1 MIARFLAT
9 VGIAVTL
16 TISVPALAADWE
28 PFTAA
33 SFSEAQSAGKSILV
47 DISALWCPTC
57 RLQKPILEELTGA
70 PEFKDL
76 VVLKIDFYRQ
86 PNECGRLRHS
96 HRADS
101 WWTEAY
107 GFGLA

>member
-33 SFSEAQSAGKSILV
+33 SSSEAQSAGKSILV

-57 RLQKPILEELTGA
+57 RLQKPILEELTGV

-76 VVLKIDFYRQ
+76 VVLKIDFYSQ
-86 PNECGRLRHS
+86 PNDVWALKAQS
-96 HRADS
+96 QSTLMVD
-101 WWTEAY
+101 
-107 GFGLA
+107 

>member
-16 TISVPALAADWE
+16 TISVPALTGAVHR
-28 PFTAA
+28 T

-76 VVLKIDFYRQ
+76 VVLKIDFYSQ
-86 PNECGRLRHS
+86 PNDVWALKAQS
-96 HRADS
+96 QSTLMVD
-101 WWTEAY
+101 
-107 GFGLA
+107 

>member
-76 VVLKIDFYRQ
+76 VVLKIDFYSQ
-86 PNECGRLRHS
+86 PNDVWALKAQS
-96 HRADS
+96 QSTLMVD
-101 WWTEAY
+101 
-107 GFGLA
+107 